1 MALTKLN
8 NASLSAV
15 TSAGLPTGTV
25 LQTVSYSHSTM
36 VDNLTTTFQDT
47 NAVNLAITPI
57 STSSRIYI
65 MINQTLQ
72 IWNQSAFSTGR
83 WRVQR
88 SIGGGS
94 YSSIQEDTSSTNG
107 NLFAYDYGG
116 SGLNIIWPT
125 QFIFLDTPNTVSQVT
140 YKTQIA
146 KGSNGANRISSDVS
160 NTGHTILMEI
170 AG

>member
-94 YSSIQEDTSSTNG
+94 YSSIQEDTSST
-107 NLFAYDYGG
+107 
-116 SGLNIIWPT
+116 S
-125 QFIFLDTPNTVSQVT
+125 
-140 YKTQIA
+140 
-146 KGSNGANRISSDVS
+146 
-160 NTGHTILMEI
+160 
-170 AG
+170 